1 MVCYP
6 RELHRDSVCVASV
19 CAEGIVHPSMAARVF
34 DVMVILARPRM
45 GRNLVARTLHA
56 TWAITPPPPPP
67 KEVPRIAVHVGKGG
81 GEGITQAIRPRGDHP
96 SELPPCY
103 PPVLFWWWAWWGLG
117 REKYP
122 PCIAVHCGASQGLE
136 WARDGEGTQDSD
148 VPGA

>member
-67 KEVPRIAVHVGKGG
+67 KGGTAYRGARGQGG
-81 GEGITQAIRPRGDHP
+81 GGRDHSSNPPPWRPPFGAP
-96 SELPPCY
+96 TMLPPSL
-103 PPVLFWWWAWWGLG
+103 VLVVG
-117 REKYP
+117 
-122 PCIAVHCGASQGLE
+122 VVGAG
-136 WARDGEGTQDSD
+136 
-148 VPGA
+148 P